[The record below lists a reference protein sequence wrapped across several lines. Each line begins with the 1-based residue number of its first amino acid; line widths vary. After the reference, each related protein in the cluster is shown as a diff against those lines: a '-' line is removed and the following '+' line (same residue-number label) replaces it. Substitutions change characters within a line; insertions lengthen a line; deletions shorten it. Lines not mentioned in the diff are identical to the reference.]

1 MKISNMGVDYKVKK
15 GKNCTGCAAYHTYD
29 LCSELQAQF
38 FGKTG
43 KFCNQRRGYSN
54 MVEILTRK
62 KKLVHRLVARQRIV
76 SDRAKHALLLNY
88 LNYVEGW
95 GDLDP
100 VIKDYHKKIRI
111 AFNLKPK
118 GEQNESST
126 T

>member
-29 LCSELQAQF
+29 LCTELQAQY

-43 KFCNQRRGYSN
+43 KSCTGCKRNL
-54 MVEILTRK
+54 VEIPTRK
-62 KKLVHRLVARQRIV
+62 KKLVHRLGARQRIV
-76 SDRAKHALLLNY
+76 SDRAKHALLANFIT
-88 LNYVEGW
+88 YVSSCMP
-95 GDLDP
+95 DNP
-100 VIKDYHKKIRI
+100 VVTSYCEKIRI